1 MKNTTKPMF
10 EIDKF
15 TIDGK
20 AFQGVKSTLPDL
32 PPLLLIKG
40 EKGFVMCGYLN
51 LEVAERLGA
60 AAAIVSGVNSFSDV
74 LNAEVKAATSKA
86 KELGVEPGKVV
97 KEVISKL
104 G

>member
-1 MKNTTKPMF
+1 MF

-20 AFQGVKSTLPDL
+20 TFQGVKSTLPDL

-40 EKGFVMCGYLN
+40 EKGFIMCGYLN
-51 LEVAERLGA
+51 LDVAEKLGA
-60 AAAIVSGVNSFSDV
+60 AAATVSGVNSFNDV
-74 LNAEVKAATSKA
+74 LNAEIKASTSKA
-86 KELGVEPGKVV
+86 KKLGVEPGKVV
-97 KEVISKL
+97 REVISKL